1 MFATRAILAILAS
14 NVIYICAT
22 IAPFYDCD
30 NQLSSTISDTEALE
44 LVKQVHADKKFRFSS
59 ECLDILLRRN
69 LLKASEYL
77 MEEVYPKSVDTEI
90 IVKQVTSEIE
100 KIQNELLYIVL
111 KKKAEVNGQTFPK
124 A

>member
-1 MFATRAILAILAS
+1 M
-14 NVIYICAT
+14 
-22 IAPFYDCD
+22 
-30 NQLSSTISDTEALE
+30 
-44 LVKQVHADKKFRFSS
+44 VKQVHADKKFRFSS

-100 KIQNELLYIVL
+100 KKQNELLYIVL